1 MTVTVLRSEV
11 YLQACEDTRGERPA
25 GSMRFVTHWKDV
37 IHRAWLDPSNTADVA
52 TFIAD
57 FAIKI
62 GTEMA
67 GLLWMAAAMEKAA
80 EEVIEERH
88 SHERID
94 ARISLAHLRLDELEK
109 RTLENER
116 AGARILDE
124 LVKLTERVDR
134 IAAWCTEQKR
144 KERSNVEN
152 GKIDVAGMG
161 PGPQTTER
169 SGRQEVLES
178 AG

>member
-1 MTVTVLRSEV
+1 MTVAVNRTEV
-11 YLQACEDTRGERPA
+11 YLDACEDTREARPT
-25 GSMRFVTHWKDV
+25 GTMRFVAHWKDV
-37 IHRAWLDPSNTADVA
+37 VHRAWLDPSDTGDVA
-52 TFIAD
+52 KFIAD
-57 FAIKI
+57 FAISI

-67 GLLWMAAAMEKAA
+67 GLLWMAAAMERKA
-80 EEVIEERH
+80 EEVTEERH
-88 SHERID
+88 SHERLD
-94 ARISLAHLRLDELEK
+94 GRISLAHLRLDELEK

-152 GKIDVAGMG
+152 ATKDGTGVGA
-161 PGPQTTER
+161 
-169 SGRQEVLES
+169 
-178 AG
+178 